1 MELAYSI
8 AASVIDKIGSLA
20 YQEICSAWVV
30 SSDLKKLELTM
41 STIQVVLLDA
51 EEKQVKNRG
60 LSVWLGQ
67 LKDVFH
73 DAMDV
78 LDEFECEAL
87 RRQVVK
93 MHGSTRE
100 KVLDSVSYSFF
111 NLLGF
116 SYKMSQKIKGIR
128 ESLEELAKDRAQFHL
143 EERFEDLRIGDRKRE
158 MTHSFVRDC
167 DVIGRDDDKQKII
180 DLLMHP
186 GDNCNVSVISV
197 VGIGGLGKTTLAQW
211 VYNDKR
217 ITKHFDSRIWVCVS
231 EDFNVLTLAKEILK
245 STGNGIK
252 ENMSMDEVQVNLRS
266 ILKKKRFFIVL
277 DDVWNE
283 NRNKWFSLKN
293 LLIEGGQGS
302 KILVTTRS
310 HKVASTMAPGPI
322 HDIEGLAEDDC
333 LSLFLRW
340 AFNEGEEKQYPNL
353 INIGKKIVK
362 KCKGVPLA
370 VKTLGGL
377 LYSKTEERDWI
388 SIRDNEI
395 WKLEQKDDD
404 ILPAL
409 RLSYNQLPSYLK
421 QCFAHCSLYPK
432 DFRYSNLDLIQ
443 YWMANWLLQKSN
455 QSAQELEDI
464 GEQYIKD
471 FLSRCLFQEFE
482 DVGTF
487 VTFKMHDL
495 IHDLSLYVAQNDYC
509 LIENTNNSN
518 NFEKARHVSIL
529 DHNLGVDAMIDFLNK
544 LSNSMRTINFSCED
558 WASVEHSFINKPL
571 VESCIS
577 RFKQL
582 RLLNLRY
589 SRLEELPSS
598 ISTLKHLRYLNLR
611 GNKQIKKLPN
621 SICNLQNLETL
632 ILRGCEELEE
642 LPRDIRKMISLRYL
656 SITTKQTRF
665 PTDGIECMCSLRI
678 LYFDKCPRL
687 ESFLEGIQRLTALR
701 FLGFQNCESLNSLPQ
716 GLKHLT
722 ALEVMLIQ
730 NCEKLNLM
738 EGDDY
743 PTSLRRLGIGR
754 LPKLVALPLWL
765 KGSANTLN
773 FLTIFDFHNLVV
785 LPEWLSDLNSLQ
797 KLMIRYCPRLSSL
810 PEGVAHLTTLRELEI
825 VRCPNLRRSCEQ
837 NVGKDWPKI
846 AHIPLVKLI

>member
-20 YQEICSAWVV
+20 YQEICSAWVI

-41 STIQVVLLDA
+41 STIQAVLLDA

-100 KVLDSVSYSFF
+100 K
-111 NLLGF
+111 
-116 SYKMSQKIKGIR
+116 KIEGIR
-128 ESLEELAKDRAQFHL
+128 ESLEELAKDRAQFQL
-143 EERFEDLRIGDRKRE
+143 EERFEDQRIGDRKRE

-186 GDNCNVSVISV
+186 GDNCNVSVISI
-197 VGIGGLGKTTLAQW
+197 VGIGGLGKTTLSQW

-217 ITKHFDSRIWVCVS
+217 IAKHFDSRIWLCVS

-245 STGNGIK
+245 STGGGIK
-252 ENMSMDEVQVNLRS
+252 QNMNMDEVQVNLRS

-322 HDIEGLAEDDC
+322 HDIEGLAENDC

-353 INIGKKIVK
+353 IKIGKKIAK
-362 KCKGVPLA
+362 KCRGVPLA
-370 VKTLGGL
+370 MKTLGGL

-409 RLSYNQLPSYLK
+409 RLSYNRLPSYLK

-443 YWMANWLLQKSN
+443 SWMANGLLQKSN
-455 QSAQELEDI
+455 KSAEELEDI

-471 FLSRCLFQEFE
+471 FLSRSLFQEFK
-482 DVGTF
+482 DV
-487 VTFKMHDL
+487 
-495 IHDLSLYVAQNDYC
+495 A
-509 LIENTNNSN
+509 
-518 NFEKARHVSIL
+518 
-529 DHNLGVDAMIDFLNK
+529 
-544 LSNSMRTINFSCED
+544 
-558 WASVEHSFINKPL
+558 EHSFINKPL
-571 VESCIS
+571 VETCIS

-589 SRLEELPSS
+589 PRLEELPSS

-611 GNKQIKKLPN
+611 GNKQIKKLPE

-665 PTDGIECMCSLRI
+665 PTNGIECMCSLRK
-678 LYFDKCPRL
+678 LYFDKCPGL
-687 ESFLEGIQRLTALR
+687 ESFPEGIQRLTALC

-743 PTSLRRLGIGR
+743 PPSLQRLGIGR

-773 FLTIFDFHNLVV
+773 FLTIFDCHNLVV

-810 PEGVAHLTTLRELEI
+810 PEGVTHLTSLRELEI
-825 VRCPNLRRSCEQ
+825 VRCPNLRRSCER